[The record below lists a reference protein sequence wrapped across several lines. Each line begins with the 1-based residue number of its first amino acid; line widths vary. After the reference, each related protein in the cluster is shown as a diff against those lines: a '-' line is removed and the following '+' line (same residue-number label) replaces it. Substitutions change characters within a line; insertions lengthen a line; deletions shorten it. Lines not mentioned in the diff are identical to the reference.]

1 MSDSSVGNP
10 RGHLVR
16 ARARNDE
23 RREPGAIPSVTR
35 GIPPASAIA
44 AREEEQGAGAL
55 GRTYRRS
62 SPGISGADVNL
73 PGDFSVS
80 RNRAARLPAGQC
92 AERERRRL
100 QMRGLPAPQVPT
112 GSTAGAG
119 QVFWD
124 PG

>member
-1 MSDSSVGNP
+1 MTHSPRDIRERPITASVIL
-10 RGHLVR
+10 RDTSR
-16 ARARNDE
+16 ARMAAVWRDSKRNE
-23 RREPGAIPSVTR
+23 RN
-35 GIPPASAIA
+35 PASI
-44 AREEEQGAGAL
+44 RDH
-55 GRTYRRS
+55 RTRLDRYRDRS
-62 SPGISGADVNL
+62 FPGISGAGVNL

-80 RNRAARLPAGQC
+80 RNRVARLPAGQC